1 MSPLQGH
8 VKSELRQDF
17 LKHADAF
24 IIVYSVT
31 DRKSFDMVQVYRQEI
46 LDAREH
52 HAQHHVKIVGN
63 KIDNEK
69 ERQVSTYE
77 GKKMAA
83 KYEWTFCEASA
94 ASNVGISDVFFGLNE
109 VTKHSL
115 AEVLGSSSDSDS
127 ACSTAEDESRVKT
140 KKTSHKRAKF
150 KDIKLFH
157 WNSQQRLKLSN
168 SDI

>member
-1 MSPLQGH
+1 MLKGD
-8 VKSELRQDF
+8 VKSELRKDF
-17 LKHADAF
+17 LKNADAF

-31 DRKSFDMVQVYRQEI
+31 DRTSFDMVQVFRQEI

-52 HAQHHVKIVGN
+52 HAQHHVKLVGN

-69 ERQVSTYE
+69 ERQVTTYE
-77 GKKMAA
+77 GKKIAA
-83 KYEWTFCEASA
+83 KYEWAFCEASA

-109 VTKHSL
+109 VIKHSL

-127 ACSTAEDESRVKT
+127 ACSTAEEETRVKT
-140 KKTSHKRAKF
+140 KKTSHHKRAKF

-157 WNSQQRLKLSN
+157 WNSQQRLKLSK